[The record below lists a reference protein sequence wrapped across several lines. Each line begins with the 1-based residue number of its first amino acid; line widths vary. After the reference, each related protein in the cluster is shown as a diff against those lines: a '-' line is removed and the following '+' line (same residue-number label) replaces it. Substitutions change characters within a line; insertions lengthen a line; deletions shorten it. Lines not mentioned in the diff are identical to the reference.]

1 MRPQCLPSGIYYD
14 RFTTTK
20 HLLHALRPIIG
31 LSAERGPE
39 MTQEYVQE
47 QPARV
52 PVDRRSFLEG
62 AIYTLMSVI
71 AGAVSITSAL
81 YLLRPPKNQSR
92 STWADAGDI
101 GDFEAG
107 VPKQVTFQRNHTDG
121 WRSFTGKDSA
131 WVVKSSDQA
140 VTAFVPSCT
149 HLGCAYAW
157 QAKRGAF
164 VCPCHGSVFSETG
177 QVITGPAPRPLDRYQ
192 IEQIG
197 SRLRIGPIAKSHS

>member
-1 MRPQCLPSGIYYD
+1 MRRLCLPSRIYYD
-14 RFTTTK
+14 RFTTRE
-20 HLLHALRPIIG
+20 HLLHRLRPIIG

-39 MTQEYVQE
+39 MTQEFVNGSH
-47 QPARV
+47 AGA

-92 STWADAGDI
+92 NTWADAGDI
-101 GDFEAG
+101 SDFQPDL
-107 VPKQVTFQRNHTDG
+107 PKQITFQRNHTDG
-121 WRSFTGKDSA
+121 WRSFAGKDSA
-131 WVVKSSDQA
+131 WVVKSSDQSI
-140 VTAFVPSCT
+140 TAFAPSCT

-177 QVITGPAPRPLDRYQ
+177 QVISGPAPRPLDRYQ
-192 IEQIG
+192 IEQVG
-197 SRLRIGPIAKSHS
+197 SRLRIGPIIKSRS